1 MESNLHNFNSPVS
14 NVSTIVGTNINK
26 SYDVNIKN
34 SYSFISED
42 VIDNFGLLINN
53 IHSFKNILETLGDK
67 SIYRWNDIYI
77 WDDINIW
84 SDVELN

>member
-14 NVSTIVGTNINK
+14 NISTIVGTNINK
-26 SYDVNIKN
+26 SFD
-34 SYSFISED
+34 
-42 VIDNFGLLINN
+42 LLINN
-53 IHSFKNILETLGDK
+53 IHSFKNILETLGEK

-77 WDDINIW
+77 WDDVNIW